1 LPTEVKNLKGMEG
14 DMVEENG
21 DKNVLND
28 LLKGTSEP
36 VDPQTLDKLITKVD
50 ELKESG
56 KSIKDGYVNKKAYG
70 LDVGTSRIVS
80 IKRGEDP
87 AGTDSANQ
95 LNAFIAV
102 SETKFLKDMLI
113 KNHMAHTKIRD
124 EIAVLGYDAQQFAN
138 TFNSEIRRPM
148 KKGLITPDEIYA
160 IPVMKEIISLVL
172 PKPQQVAQPLCFSV
186 PAPEAGSEVDLV
198 FHEGILKK
206 YLVGLGYKAKSV
218 TEGLAV
224 VLSELASDN
233 FTGIG
238 ISMGAGMCNVC
249 FSFLSIPVIVF
260 GISRGGDDIDASVA
274 RVMRETVNR
283 VRIIKE
289 ESLDFTRTPRSN
301 LENALIIYY
310 DDLILTL
317 LNTLAGILSRAEK
330 LPRLNQSIPIVLA
343 GGTCLPNGFKVRFE
357 HLLKD
362 VKMPISISSVRLAND
377 PLRTTAMG
385 ALISASV

>member
-1 LPTEVKNLKGMEG
+1 
-14 DMVEENG
+14 MVEEND
-21 DKNVLND
+21 DKNVLKD
-28 LLKGTSEP
+28 LLTGTSES
-36 VDPQTLDKLITKVD
+36 VDPRTLDKLITKVD

-56 KSIKDGYVNKKAYG
+56 KSLEDRSVSRKAYG
-70 LDVGTSRIVS
+70 LDIGTSRIVS
-80 IKRGEDP
+80 IKRGDDP
-87 AGTDSANQ
+87 AGVESVNQ

-102 SETKFLKDMLI
+102 SETKFLKDMLV
-113 KNHMAHTKIRD
+113 KNRMTHTKIRD

-148 KKGLITPDEIYA
+148 KKGLITPDETYA

-172 PKPQQVAQPLCFSV
+172 PKPKEVAQPLCFSV
-186 PAPEAGSEVDLV
+186 PAPEVGFEADLV
-198 FHEGILKK
+198 FHEGVLKK
-206 YLVGLGYKAKSV
+206 YLVGLGYKVKSI

-224 VLSELASDN
+224 VLSELANDN

-238 ISMGAGMCNVC
+238 ISMGAGLCNVC
-249 FSFLSIPVIVF
+249 FSFLSLPVIVF
-260 GISRGGDDIDASVA
+260 SIKRGGDDIDTSVA
-274 RVMRETVNR
+274 RVMHETVNR

-289 ESLDFTRTPRSN
+289 ESLDFTRTPKSN

-317 LNTLAGILSRAEK
+317 LNTLTTILSRAEK
-330 LPRLNQSIPIVLA
+330 LPRLNQSIPIVIA
-343 GGTCLPNGFKVRFE
+343 GGTCLPNGFKVKFE
-357 HLLKD
+357 QLLKE
-362 VKMPISISSVRLAND
+362 VRMPIAISSVRLAND

>member
-1 LPTEVKNLKGMEG
+1 
-14 DMVEENG
+14 MVEESD
-21 DKNVLND
+21 DKNVLKD
-28 LLKGTSEP
+28 LLTGTRES

-56 KSIKDGYVNKKAYG
+56 RSLEDRSVNRKAYG
-70 LDVGTSRIVS
+70 LDIGTSRIVS
-80 IKRGEDP
+80 IKRGDDP
-87 AGTDSANQ
+87 AGTDSVNQ

-102 SETKFLKDMLI
+102 SESKFLKDMLV
-113 KNHMAHTKIRD
+113 KNHMTHTKIRD

-160 IPVMKEIISLVL
+160 IPVMKEIINLVL
-172 PKPQQVAQPLCFSV
+172 PKPKEVAQPLCFSV
-186 PAPEAGSEVDLV
+186 PAPEAGLEADLV

-206 YLVGLGYKAKSV
+206 YLVGLGYKAKSI

-224 VLSELASDN
+224 VLSELADDN

-238 ISMGAGMCNVC
+238 ISMGAGLCNVC
-249 FSFLSIPVIVF
+249 FSFLSLPVIVF
-260 GISRGGDDIDASVA
+260 SIGRGGDDIDASVA
-274 RVMRETVNR
+274 RVMHETVNR

-289 ESLDFTRTPRSN
+289 ESLDFTRTPKSN

-310 DDLILTL
+310 DDLIMTL
-317 LNTLAGILSRAEK
+317 LNTLTIILSRAEK

-343 GGTCLPNGFKVRFE
+343 GGTCLPNGFKVKFE
-357 HLLKD
+357 QLLKE
-362 VKMPISISSVRLAND
+362 VRMPIAISSVRLAHD